1 MLLTYQ
7 VCFEDRVIMVKQ
19 PWETVY
25 GFQTMSTRGQGE
37 KGLLGD
43 LSGKWLEA
51 FHSGAEYK
59 DIIPWNVRKLPTN
72 RQVLL

>member
-1 MLLTYQ
+1 
-7 VCFEDRVIMVKQ
+7 
-19 PWETVY
+19 
-25 GFQTMSTRGQGE
+25 MSTRGQGE

-43 LSGKWLEA
+43 PESALSGKWLEA